1 MPFYAVTFGP
11 KHTYNDWCLIPK
23 SRPVISPPTP
33 KTLYV
38 DIPGADGVLDLTN
51 ALTDDVK
58 YENRKI
64 TFEFTVLDA
73 RNRWSNIYSDI
84 LDYLHGQSM
93 KIILDEDPT
102 YYYMGRVQV
111 NEWKSDKR
119 TSTITIEAYV
129 EPYKMNVDSTLDD
142 WLWDP
147 FNFETGL
154 IQNYSNMEFDSVNDP
169 SKKFHCVVQ
178 GRKRIIPTITVT
190 TEDGADIGLYIYTP
204 SGWKFVIYQSGVPK
218 KDYSIVWPEGT
229 WDVQADAGN
238 TANKGTITV
247 DYRMGRL

>member
-1 MPFYAVTFGP
+1 MSIYGVTFGT
-11 KHTYNDWCLIPK
+11 KHTFNDWGLLPK

-38 DIPGADGVLDLTN
+38 DIPGADGLLDLTQ
-51 ALTDDVK
+51 ALTQDVK
-58 YENRKI
+58 YENRTI
-64 TFEFTVLDA
+64 TFEYTVLDA

-102 YYYMGRVQV
+102 YYYMGRLHV
-111 NEWKSDKR
+111 NEWKSDKK
-119 TSTITIEAYV
+119 TAVIVIEANV

-142 WLWDP
+142 WLWDS

-169 SKKFHCVVQ
+169 NKRFYCVVQ
-178 GRKRIIPTITVT
+178 GRKWIVPTITVT
-190 TEDGADIGLYIYTP
+190 SEDGADIELGVVSS
-204 SGWKFVIYQSGVPK
+204 SGWKVITYQSGVPK
-218 KDYSIVWPEGT
+218 KDYSIVFTEGSSWYVRPLT
-229 WDVQADAGN
+229 P
-238 TANKGTITV
+238 TTGTITI

>member
-1 MPFYAVTFGP
+1 MPFYGVTFGT
-11 KHTYNDWCLIPK
+11 KHTYKDWGLIPK

-38 DIPGADGVLDLTN
+38 DIPGANGLLDLTQ
-51 ALTDDVK
+51 ALSDDVK
-58 YENRKI
+58 YENRTI
-64 TFEFTVLDA
+64 AFEFNVLDA

-84 LDYLHGQSM
+84 LDYLQGQSM

-119 TSTITIEAYV
+119 TSTIVIEANV
-129 EPYKMNVDSTLDD
+129 EPYKLAVVSTVEE

-147 FNFETGL
+147 FNFETDV
-154 IQNYSNMEFDSVNDP
+154 IKNYLNMEFDTVANP
-169 SKKFHCVVQ
+169 RQTFHCVVQ
-178 GRKRIIPTITVT
+178 GRKRIVPTITVT
-190 TEDGADIGLYIYTP
+190 TEDGSDLLLYVYTP
-204 SGWKFVIYQSGVPK
+204 SGWKSGTYQSGVPK
-218 KDYSIVWPEGT
+218 KDYSFVWPEGT
-229 WDVQADAGN
+229 WGVMPNDKV
-238 TANKGTITV
+238 TAKGTITI